1 MSFSSISSSFISAC
15 GNPSS
20 IVPLGIKDTINAVGS
35 IATSNSAGGQ
45 IEAKD
50 RAIDE
55 FGTQFIWLFGLPI
68 CKKAFDKSVYKLAK
82 QNPSV
87 DIRLFT
93 KAPKDVLDFAIN
105 NAPNDAIKKSIETA
119 KNNEKKFKGLFGSKF
134 VFATLATALMYKAT
148 ANLRNFITK
157 HNVAKKIKEQNEHT
171 QTKNETLNGQVSF
184 QGGITHAIQDFALDP
199 VKNMMLIDGAITAS
213 RLTESR
219 NKSEF
224 LEFALSEGSFWV
236 FMYGLNTPVLNGLQK
251 ASDKFANIPINLDI
265 RVLNS
270 KDFLSGIKDGKLE
283 KDIKSFNQA
292 TKTLTDI
299 DLVKK
304 AVKEG
309 KLEEFIKNNP
319 TNDLIKSLKDK
330 SIKKVDE
337 NSFKQFI
344 KKHNGLD
351 KIDLTKYLNISS
363 DELKKLEGNAEVNV
377 LKFLKDNPDNLMVKF
392 AKDTDI
398 ISNFM
403 ESKTLKEKFKHIFKP
418 ETSSGE
424 SFFERIKTAFK
435 STDTGKLD
443 TSQFIDTK
451 ELRNLSDDL
460 SDYYSK
466 CKKASTS
473 DSLIDKFV
481 KKSKRNKIGV
491 VMSTMALSC
500 VVLGFVVPHFRIW
513 LREKMQGSKE
523 FHVANDYQKQLSA

>member
-1 MSFSSISSSFISAC
+1 MSFSNVTSSFISAC

-20 IVPLGIKDTINAVGS
+20 IIPLGIKDTINAVGS

-68 CKKAFDKSVYKLAK
+68 CKKLFDKSIYKLAK
-82 QNPSV
+82 QNPNV

-93 KAPKDVLDFAIN
+93 KAPNEVLNFAIN
-105 NAPNDAIKKSIETA
+105 NAPNDAIKKSIESA
-119 KNNEKKFKGLFGSKF
+119 KNNEKKFKILFGSKF

-148 ANLRNFITK
+148 ANLRNMITK
-157 HNVAKKIKEQNEHT
+157 YNVSKKLKQQNENKAF
-171 QTKNETLNGQVSF
+171 KNEQLNGQVSF
-184 QGGITHAIQDFALDP
+184 QGGLTHAIQDFALDP

-236 FMYGLNTPVLNGLQK
+236 FMYGLNTPVLNGLHN
-251 ASDKFANIPINLDI
+251 ASDKFSKIPINLDI

-270 KDFLSGIKDGKLE
+270 KNFLNGIKNGQLE
-283 KDIKSFNQA
+283 KDLKAFNQA
-292 TKTLTDI
+292 AKTLIDI

-309 KLEEFIKNNP
+309 KLEEFISNNP
-319 TNDLIKSLKDK
+319 ANDLVKSIKDK
-330 SIKKVDE
+330 SIKKYDE
-337 NSFKQFI
+337 NLFKQFI
-344 KKHNGLD
+344 KKHKGLD

-363 DELKKLEGNAEVNV
+363 EELKKLEGNAEVNV
-377 LKFLKDNPDNLMVKF
+377 LKFLKDNPDNLVVKF

-398 ISNFM
+398 ISNFI

-418 ETSSGE
+418 DININE
-424 SFFERIKTAFK
+424 SFLERIKTAFK
-435 STDTGKLD
+435 KNDSGQLD

-460 SDYYSK
+460 NDYYLK
-466 CKKASTS
+466 CRKNSTS
-473 DSLIDKFV
+473 SNFIDKFV

-500 VVLGFVVPHFRIW
+500 IVLGFIVPHFRIW
-513 LREKMQGSKE
+513 LRERMQGSKE
-523 FHVANDYQKQLSA
+523 FHVANDYQKQLST

>member
-20 IVPLGIKDTINAVGS
+20 IVPLGIKDTINALGS
-35 IATSNSAGGQ
+35 ITTSNNAGGH

-68 CKKAFDKSVYKLAK
+68 CKKLFDKSVYKIAK
-82 QNPSV
+82 QNPNV

-93 KAPKDVLDFAIN
+93 KTPKEVLNFAIN
-105 NAPNDAIKKSIETA
+105 NAPNDAIKKSIESA

-148 ANLRNFITK
+148 ANLRNMITK
-157 HNVAKKIKEQNEHT
+157 YNVSKKLKQQNENNE
-171 QTKNETLNGQVSF
+171 TKTLNGQISF

-224 LEFALSEGSFWV
+224 LEFALSEGSFWI

-251 ASDKFANIPINLDI
+251 ASDKFAKVPINLDI

-283 KDIKSFNQA
+283 KDIKAFNQA
-292 TKTLTDI
+292 AKTLTDI

-304 AVKEG
+304 AVKDG

-344 KKHNGLD
+344 KKHKGLN

-363 DELKKLEGNAEVNV
+363 EELKKLEGNAEVNV

-392 AKDTDI
+392 AKDIDI
-398 ISNFM
+398 ISNFV
-403 ESKTLKEKFKHIFKP
+403 ESKTLNEKFKHIFKP
-418 ETSSGE
+418 DKNTSE

-435 STDTGKLD
+435 KNDTGQLD

-466 CKKASTS
+466 CKKTSTS

-500 VVLGFVVPHFRIW
+500 IVLGFIVPHFRIW